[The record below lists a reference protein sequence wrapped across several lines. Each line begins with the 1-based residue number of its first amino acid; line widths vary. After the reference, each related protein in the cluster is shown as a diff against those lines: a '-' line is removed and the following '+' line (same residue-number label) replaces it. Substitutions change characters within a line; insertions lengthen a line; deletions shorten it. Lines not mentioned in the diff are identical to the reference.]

1 MTVFN
6 IEQFGAA
13 PDGTLS
19 TEAIQKAIDSCQER
33 GDVVEIPAGE
43 FLTATLELR
52 SGVTLRLTKG
62 STLKGS
68 SDLSDYRDI
77 GVVHNEWGPVLTLI
91 FAKNAHDIAIEG
103 EGTID
108 FNGSSFF
115 DFERPYNSE
124 LDINRLTEQQR
135 QEFEAHTAGRPN
147 QSIFLLECR
156 DVTIRG
162 VKLLDSAAWGLCVDS
177 CDNVRIAD
185 LTIRFSRRI
194 PNSDG
199 IHLVSCQN
207 VIVSGCDIVSGDDSI
222 AISGINNWTRE
233 SRNIVISDCHLSS
246 SSAGIRV
253 GYWYSKVKNVSI
265 HNCTVTD
272 SVRGI
277 TVMGCGSGYVS
288 NLLVS
293 GLAIETRGLAGTW
306 WGMGEGVYLS
316 GQHFEVRNH
325 EGAGFDE
332 EVREVNIENVTFR
345 DVTMDVEFGPVLISD
360 RPNIRDV
367 RFINNRITVKN
378 SPNRGFFGDSLD
390 LNPGSLV
397 RSIPDDTAYWL
408 YAENVSGLSV
418 TETRASSELNGKVN
432 VAAHELRDCANVIF
446 REVAEPHPSGP
457 ARG

>member
-13 PDGTLS
+13 SDGTFS
-19 TEAIQKAIDSCQER
+19 TQAIQEAIDACQER

-52 SGVTLRLTKG
+52 SGVTLRLSKG
-62 STLKGS
+62 AVLKGS
-68 SDLSDYRDI
+68 PDLADYRDI
-77 GVVHNEWGPVLTLI
+77 GVVHNEWGPVRTLI
-91 FAKNAHDIAIEG
+91 FAKNAHDITIEG

-115 DFERPYNSE
+115 DFKRPHNSGF
-124 LDINRLTEQQR
+124 DITSLTDQQR
-135 QEFEAHTAGRPN
+135 QEFEVHTDGRPN

-156 DVTIRG
+156 DVTVRG

-185 LTIRFSRRI
+185 LIIRFSRRI

-233 SRNIVISDCHLSS
+233 SRNITIADCHLSS
-246 SSAGIRV
+246 SSAGVRV

-272 SVRGI
+272 SVRGM
-277 TVMGCGSGYVS
+277 TVMACGSGYVQ

-293 GLAIETRGLAGTW
+293 GLTVDTRGLAGTW
-306 WGMGEGVYLS
+306 WGMGEGIYLS

-325 EGAGFDE
+325 DGAD
-332 EVREVNIENVTFR
+332 VDWDIRDTNIENVTFR

-360 RPNIRDV
+360 RPNIRDI
-367 RFINNRITVKN
+367 RLINNRIAVKN
-378 SPNRGFFGDSLD
+378 SPNRDFFGNALD

-397 RSIPDDTAYWL
+397 RTMPEDTAYWL
-408 YAENVSGLSV
+408 YAENVAALSV
-418 TETRASSELNGKVN
+418 TETKVVSELSGAVN
-432 VAAHELRDCANVIF
+432 VAAHVLRDCENVTL
-446 REVAEPHPSGP
+446 REVVGP
-457 ARG
+457 YLER